1 MMEVSPVFLRASIAA
16 LLMAPLGAMAFQQN
30 PGTASDPTALVRR
43 ASQNEL
49 STTNGNG
56 VAVRYR
62 LRKADDKG
70 STTKEIVETKDG
82 GVAKLIAIGDQP
94 LTQEQAQAEADRL
107 QHLMNDPSIQEHRQ
121 KREKEDS
128 DRANKMIR
136 LLPDAFVY
144 TDAGVVEGPSGPCY
158 RLTFRPNPKFD
169 PPDREAQVY
178 HGMAGELWIDKEQ
191 ERMVRL
197 DAHLISD
204 VDFGWGILGRLYKGG
219 SLLVEQAD
227 VGSRH
232 WETTHLKLNLTGKAL
247 MFKSLRFVTSEDASD
262 FHPIAQIGYRDA
274 IKMLQSDKPQVA
286 QK

>member
-1 MMEVSPVFLRASIAA
+1 MKVLPVFLRASIAA

-30 PGTASDPTALVRR
+30 PETASDPTALVRR

-49 STTNGNG
+49 STTSGNG
-56 VAVRYR
+56 QAVRYR

-70 STTKEIVETKDG
+70 ITTKEIVETKDG
-82 GVAKLIAIGDQP
+82 GVAKLIAIGDKP

-107 QHLMNDPSIQEHRQ
+107 QRLLNDPSIQEHRQ

-144 TDAGVVEGPSGPCY
+144 TNAGIVEGPSGPCY
-158 RLTFRPNPKFD
+158 RLTFRPNPHFD

-178 HGMAGELWIDKEQ
+178 HGMAGELWIDKSQ
-191 ERMVRL
+191 ERMVKL
-197 DAHLISD
+197 DAHLIDD

-227 VGSRH
+227 VGNHH

-247 MFKSLRFVTSEDASD
+247 MFKSLRFITTEDASD
-262 FHPIAQIGYRDA
+262 FHPIAQIDYRA
-274 IKMLQSDKPQVA
+274 AVKLLQSDKPELA